1 MLKIRHEK
9 QEDYTIVEN
18 VIRQAFYNV
27 YMPGCYEHYL
37 THVMR
42 HHEDFIPELDFVME
56 LDGQIIGN
64 IMYTKAKL
72 VDENNHE
79 KDILTFGPVSILPAY
94 QKQGY
99 GHQLMEY
106 SFQQATLL
114 GYDTIVILGNPR
126 VYLPLGFQSSHKYNI
141 CLENG
146 KFPTAMLVKT
156 FNSHFY
162 DGKRW
167 TYHESPV
174 MNIDIETALAYD
186 DALEK
191 LEKKHLYS
199 QDEFEILCHSFI
211 EVEI

>member
-1 MLKIRHEK
+1 MFR
-9 QEDYTIVEN
+9 
-18 VIRQAFYNV
+18 
-27 YMPGCYEHYL
+27 
-37 THVMR
+37 
-42 HHEDFIPELDFVME
+42 
-56 LDGQIIGN
+56 
-64 IMYTKAKL
+64 
-72 VDENNHE
+72 
-79 KDILTFGPVSILPAY
+79 
-94 QKQGY
+94 
-99 GHQLMEY
+99 
-106 SFQQATLL
+106 
-114 GYDTIVILGNPR
+114 
-126 VYLPLGFQSSHKYNI
+126 
-141 CLENG
+141 NG

-174 MNIDIETALAYD
+174 MNIDIEAALAYD